1 VTDPTTP
8 SAGRAGAAEEAV
20 VLERPRSSGQLFV
33 AFTALALQGFGGV
46 LAVAQHGL
54 CEQRRWLSKQDFLEI
69 LSIGQLLPG
78 PNICNVALMVGYR
91 FFGLAG
97 ALCALAGLMTVPLV
111 IVLTLA
117 TLYGH
122 ASSIPEVSRA
132 LRGMAVVSGGLIAGT
147 ALRLMA
153 GLRTNP
159 MGAPLCAG
167 LGLATFVAVG
177 LMRWPLVWTL
187 LGVGAL
193 AMALAAWRIGRAGGE
208 APAGRAAPP
217 PGGRP

>member
-1 VTDPTTP
+1 VTDPSSP
-8 SAGRAGAAEEAV
+8 SAEPGGAADAAV
-20 VLERPRSSGQLFV
+20 PLERPRSAGQLFV

-78 PNICNVALMVGYR
+78 PNICNVALMVGHR

-97 ALCALAGLMTVPLV
+97 ALSALAGLMTVPLV

-122 ASSIPEVSRA
+122 ASSIPEVAGA

-147 ALRLMA
+147 ALRLMG

-193 AMALAAWRIGRAGGE
+193 AMALAAWRIARTRGE
-208 APAGRAAPP
+208 APAGRHSPP
-217 PGGRP
+217 RGGRP